1 MNLKSKLRAAV
12 LTAATLGIF
21 GGVSQAIAS
30 TSTPVRPVVGQ
41 TGTLIA
47 QQFGNIAINENNFLV
62 VAVPGTTAQPH
73 RLYIV
78 EQLQS
83 SPPCWT
89 INNPGDRPT
98 QVNGLWNTFDF
109 TGVCRLQRDSNGYAV
124 RLAGQDVS
132 GARFEVNQRDGDL
145 LLQFAPSTISRDRI
159 TIGRSGGI
167 SPTGFTQIYL
177 NPGWSLTKRTF
188 NGQIV
193 GSHLVYFTNDAT
205 LAQLQQGEGIATGP
219 GTTQPPVTRPPLAF
233 RDIQGNRYAADIT
246 RAAQLGVIS
255 GFAEDNTFRPTA
267 PLTREQAVS
276 VVMESVNEIMPT
288 SVLATIPQSVFSAP
302 FPDVAQN
309 RWSALKIEQAKSL
322 GIVTGDFGTGN
333 FRPTDNVSRAELMA
347 MFYKVAQVR
356 ADADAADTT
365 STTPVPGRDPASG
378 QLIPNI
384 ANPVQFT
391 DIGGHW
397 GEQAITQMAAVC
409 AIASPLN
416 ETGTNFAPNA
426 NALRDYTAAAAVR
439 AIDCPSARPQ

>member
-12 LTAATLGIF
+12 LTAATLGIM

-41 TGTLIA
+41 TGTLMA

-78 EQLQS
+78 EQIQPN
-83 SPPCWT
+83 PPCWS
-89 INNPGDRPT
+89 INNPGARPT

-109 TGVCRLQRDSNGYAV
+109 SGVCRLQRDSNGYAV
-124 RLAGQDVS
+124 RLAGQDLS

-145 LLQFAPSTISRDRI
+145 LLQFAPSTVSRDRI
-159 TIGRSGGI
+159 TIGRTGGI
-167 SPTGFTQIYL
+167 SPTGFTQIHL

-188 NGQIV
+188 EGQIV

-205 LAQLQQGEGIATGP
+205 LAQLQEGEGIATGP
-219 GTTQPPVTRPPLAF
+219 GTTQPPVTPPTLAF
-233 RDIQGNRYAADIT
+233 RDIQGNRYAAEIT

-276 VVMESVNEIMPT
+276 VVMESATRILPT
-288 SVLATIPQSVFSAP
+288 SELANIPQSVFGAP

-309 RWSALKIEQAKSL
+309 RWSALKIAQARSL

-347 MFYKVAQVR
+347 MFYKVNLLRV
-356 ADADAADTT
+356 DFDAADTT
-365 STTPVPGRDPASG
+365 STTPVPGRDPATG

-391 DIGGHW
+391 DISGHW
-397 GEQAITQMAAVC
+397 GEQAITQMAAYC

-416 ETGTNFAPNA
+416 ETGTNFAPNT

-439 AIDCPSARPQ
+439 AIDCPAGRPR